1 LLGLKRNETVPLNAG
16 VLIIGSLLWDDDPLR
31 EAWRRERLAMD
42 STVTVTAP
50 IRYGRRSGVRRG
62 RTYTMVLSRSAQGGH
77 ARVVRCS
84 HTITSADDLLAEA
97 LHLWEAEELSVNTGR
112 IAANW
117 GCVALLCN
125 PDRRTPPEFVEA
137 WARRVKDQEG
147 YGNVR
152 QATDEGRLVGEDGL
166 LEIGW
171 PRCVQGGTA
180 VDLDLLLVTANDP
193 TLTGTPLS
201 YPNVATIVDAWNS
214 AAQEHAEYF
223 WKNTDNGITT
233 FQDGEI
239 RAGLRP
245 RQQASA

>member
-1 LLGLKRNETVPLNAG
+1 MPLNGG
-16 VLIIGSLLWDDDPLR
+16 VLIIGSLLWDDDPVR

-62 RTYTMVLSRSAQGGH
+62 RTYTMVFSRSAQAGR

-84 HTITSADDLLAEA
+84 RAITSGGDLIAEA
-97 LHLWEAEELSVNTGR
+97 LRLWEAEELSANHGQ

-125 PDRRTPPEFVEA
+125 PERRIPPEFLRT
-137 WARRVKDQEG
+137 WAQRVNNEQS
-147 YGNVR
+147 YGTVS
-152 QATDEGRLVGEDGL
+152 QTPDEGRLISQNGL
-166 LEIGW
+166 LQIGW
-171 PRCVQGGTA
+171 PRCVQGGA
-180 VDLDLLLVTANDP
+180 AIDLDLLLVTANDP

-201 YPNVATIVDAWNS
+201 YPSVETIVDAWNS

-223 WKNTDNGITT
+223 WKNIDNGITT
-233 FQDGEI
+233 FQDDEI